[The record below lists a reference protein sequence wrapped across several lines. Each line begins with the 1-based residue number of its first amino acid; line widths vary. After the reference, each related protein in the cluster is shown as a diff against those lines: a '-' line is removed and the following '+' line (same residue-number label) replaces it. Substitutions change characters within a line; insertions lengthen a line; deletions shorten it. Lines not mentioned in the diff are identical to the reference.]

1 MPSYRTGLVPAQPA
15 GAWVIIRDMTSVP
28 DRARV
33 RLTGISSRAYEHPAD
48 RSALVALRKLSGFDT
63 LLRKLF
69 GLFNERA
76 FRLTYLAGA
85 VRVSERQF
93 PHIYELVR
101 DGSYILDLDEV
112 PEVYV
117 TQNPLV
123 NAMALGRDKPFIVIT
138 TGMVNLYDPE
148 ELRWVV
154 GHELGHILSG
164 HVVYR
169 TMLLILLRLAA
180 RVAFLPITLGLGAII
195 WGLEEWFRKSE
206 LSCDRAGLLAGQ
218 DVDAARRAL
227 MKLAGGAQLSELNPD
242 AFREQAHEYDAVPDL
257 RDSILKILQL
267 QGNDAPVRRGQV
279 RRARLLG
286 HARRVRA
293 HPGRRLHAP
302 GHRQQRLGRRG
313 SQERGQ
319 GLPGVVEP
327 VPGPA
332 DRHLPRCRRRRGAG
346 RRRPLRPAPKPPP
359 HRRQR
364 PDRQRRRQLAE
375 PAETTANSRGAK
387 LRDHAAARGLG
398 PSGRAILRRGTAAGR
413 GAHRGAPGGRP
424 PGLAPLAE
432 NHEIVAVHDLALVFL
447 A

>member
-1 MPSYRTGLVPAQPA
+1 
-15 GAWVIIRDMTSVP
+15 MTSVP

-267 QGNDAPVRRGQV
+267 QGNTHPFAVVRFAELDYWATHGEYERILGGDYPRRDTDSSASVTEEVRNAAKSYQESWNRSQDPLIGIFRGV
-279 RRARLLG
+279 
-286 HARRVRA
+286 
-293 HPGRRLHAP
+293 
-302 GHRQQRLGRRG
+302 
-313 SQERGQ
+313 
-319 GLPGVVEP
+319 
-327 VPGPA
+327 
-332 DRHLPRCRRRRGAG
+332 
-346 RRRPLRPAPKPPP
+346 
-359 HRRQR
+359 
-364 PDRQRRRQLAE
+364 AE
-375 PAETTANSRGAK
+375 G
-387 LRDHAAARGLG
+387 AARAGGGLFD
-398 PSGRAILRRGTAAGR
+398 RLQNRG
-413 GAHRGAPGGRP
+413 PGG
-424 PGLAPLAE
+424 PGGSGGSGGGD
-432 NHEIVAVHDLALVFL
+432 N
-447 A
+447 

>member
-1 MPSYRTGLVPAQPA
+1 
-15 GAWVIIRDMTSVP
+15 
-28 DRARV
+28 
-33 RLTGISSRAYEHPAD
+33 
-48 RSALVALRKLSGFDT
+48 
-63 LLRKLF
+63 
-69 GLFNERA
+69 
-76 FRLTYLAGA
+76 
-85 VRVSERQF
+85 
-93 PHIYELVR
+93 
-101 DGSYILDLDEV
+101 V

-169 TMLLILLRLAA
+169 TMLLILLQLAS

-267 QGNDAPVRRGQV
+267 QGNTHPFAVVRFAELDYWATHGEYERILGGDYPRRDTDSTASVTEEIRNAAKSYQDSWARSQDPLIGIFRGV
-279 RRARLLG
+279 
-286 HARRVRA
+286 
-293 HPGRRLHAP
+293 
-302 GHRQQRLGRRG
+302 
-313 SQERGQ
+313 
-319 GLPGVVEP
+319 
-327 VPGPA
+327 
-332 DRHLPRCRRRRGAG
+332 
-346 RRRPLRPAPKPPP
+346 
-359 HRRQR
+359 
-364 PDRQRRRQLAE
+364 AE
-375 PAETTANSRGAK
+375 G
-387 LRDHAAARGLG
+387 AARAGGGLFDRLQNRG
-398 PSGRAILRRGTAAGR
+398 PNSG
-413 GAHRGAPGGRP
+413 
-424 PGLAPLAE
+424 
-432 NHEIVAVHDLALVFL
+432 NDDN
-447 A
+447 

>member
-1 MPSYRTGLVPAQPA
+1 
-15 GAWVIIRDMTSVP
+15 MTSVP

-48 RSALVALRKLSGFDT
+48 RSALVALRKLTGFDT
-63 LLRKLF
+63 LLRMLF

-85 VRVSERQF
+85 VRASERQF
-93 PHIYELVR
+93 PHIFELVR
-101 DGSYILDLDEV
+101 DGSYVLDLPDV
-112 PEVYV
+112 PDVYV

-164 HVVYR
+164 HAVYR
-169 TMLLILLRLAA
+169 TMLLWLIQLAA
-180 RVAFLPITLGLGAII
+180 RIAWMPIGYIGLRGII

-218 DVDAARRAL
+218 DVDAARRGL

-267 QGNDAPVRRGQV
+267 SGNTHPFAVVRFAELDYWATHGEYERILGGDYPHRDADGSASVGEEVRNAAKSYQESWSR
-279 RRARLLG
+279 
-286 HARRVRA
+286 
-293 HPGRRLHAP
+293 
-302 GHRQQRLGRRG
+302 
-313 SQERGQ
+313 SQDPLIGIF
-319 GLPGVVEP
+319 
-327 VPGPA
+327 
-332 DRHLPRCRRRRGAG
+332 RGA
-346 RRRPLRPAPKPPP
+346 
-359 HRRQR
+359 
-364 PDRQRRRQLAE
+364 
-375 PAETTANSRGAK
+375 AET
-387 LRDHAAARGLG
+387 AARAGGGLFDRI
-398 PSGRAILRRGTAAGR
+398 SNRGNR
-413 GAHRGAPGGRP
+413 GGDDD
-424 PGLAPLAE
+424 
-432 NHEIVAVHDLALVFL
+432 N
-447 A
+447 